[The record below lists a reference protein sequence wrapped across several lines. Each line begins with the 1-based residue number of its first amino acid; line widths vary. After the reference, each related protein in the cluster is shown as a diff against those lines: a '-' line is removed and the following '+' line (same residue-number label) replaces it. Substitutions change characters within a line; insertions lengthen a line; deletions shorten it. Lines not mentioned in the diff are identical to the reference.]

1 MHLCMYLSLLN
12 ILFQIF
18 IKIKEEEYCVQSLLW
33 NKIKFSLYV
42 LAFLN
47 YNFTF
52 VALLIQ
58 YSRINLPHVSFYAC
72 LLSATFSPLL

>member
-1 MHLCMYLSLLN
+1 VQNPGKNRTAPSIPSRLKKK
-12 ILFQIF
+12 
-18 IKIKEEEYCVQSLLW
+18 KIVLRVFFGIR